1 MTEKRMSY
9 TQEIADLICE
19 RIALGETI
27 LKIAGTEGMPC
38 RKTIYNW
45 LAKHEEFREKM
56 AIARQYQADSHADEM
71 YGLLD
76 ELKSNPKDANA
87 IRVQADILKWQ
98 AMVRAPRKYGELI
111 RQEVKVDAP
120 LSPEQAEARIRQLE
134 QELGLTPSVSLLAAD
149 LGGKQ

>member
-1 MTEKRMSY
+1 MTDKRTTY
-9 TQEIADLICE
+9 TRELVDLICE
-19 RIALGETI
+19 RIALGETV
-27 LKIAGTEGMPC
+27 LKIAGTEGVPC

-45 LAKHEEFREKM
+45 LTKHEEFREKM
-56 AIARQYQADSHADEM
+56 ATARQYQADSHADEM

-120 LSPEQAEARIRQLE
+120 PSGEQAAARIKQLE
-134 QELGLTPSVSLLAAD
+134 QELGISPPLLLLAGNAKAN
-149 LGGKQ
+149 G